1 MGNFKDKVVRFMD
14 GRYGTDQLYYA
25 LIAAYLVLIVA
36 NVFIRSAIIGIL
48 MWAVLILMIFRI
60 FSRNVYKRRM
70 ENEKFMKIWKRIK
83 VKGSLTIRRIK
94 EIRTHRFRKCPYCK
108 VILRLPRKTGK
119 HTVECPCCHHEFEV
133 RILW

>member
-1 MGNFKDKVVRFMD
+1 MGNFKEKVVRFMD

-25 LIAAYLVLIVA
+25 LIAACFVLIAA
-36 NVFIRSAIIGIL
+36 NVFIRSAIIDIL

-60 FSRNVYKRRM
+60 FSRNVYKRRL
-70 ENEKFMKIWKRIK
+70 ENEKFMKIWKHIK
-83 VKGSLTIRRIK
+83 GKGSLTIRRIK
-94 EIRTHRFRKCPYCK
+94 EIQTRRFRKCPHCK
-108 VILRLPRKTGK
+108 VNLRLSRRTGK